1 MPPSTIQKYQNIAV
15 MLGAFIIALALVVYF
30 APYGCRE
37 YLALRESLTQVNDKI
52 TALQTQNQELKNEIS
67 HLKNDSSYVE
77 KIAREKFGMIK
88 KNEIVFEVPANRSK
102 SKKE

>member
-1 MPPSTIQKYQNIAV
+1 MPPSTIQKYQNIAF
-15 MLGAFIIALALVVYF
+15 MIGAFIFALGLVVYF

-37 YLALRESLTQVNDKI
+37 YLSLRDNLAQVNAEI
-52 TALQTQNQELKNEIS
+52 NALHAQNQELKSEIS

-88 KNEIVFEVPANRSK
+88 KNEIVFEVPVKK
-102 SKKE
+102 SK